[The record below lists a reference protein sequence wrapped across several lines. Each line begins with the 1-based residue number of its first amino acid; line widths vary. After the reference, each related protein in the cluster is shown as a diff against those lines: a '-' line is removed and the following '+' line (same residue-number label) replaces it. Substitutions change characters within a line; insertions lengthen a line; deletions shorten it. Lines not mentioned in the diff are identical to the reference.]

1 MSIADPSTWPRASKG
16 RLTAWRKL
24 KTRKGRRESG
34 QLVVEG
40 VRLVTEALQSGCR
53 VDVLIAADDAA
64 GHGSATRV
72 ISGAGDWDGQVV
84 RVASQEMRAVTD
96 TVHTSG
102 IAAVIA
108 WRAGEWDDV
117 SPLKANRILFC
128 DAISDPGNLGTL
140 IRTAAGLGMDAVV
153 VGPESV
159 EPSNPKTARASAG
172 AIFRIP
178 VVRARTVATFLEWSL
193 SEDFD
198 IFIAD
203 AGRGAR
209 EVGDRQEAAGRW
221 ILVIGGETTGLSPVW
236 DVPEAQRVRIPMGRQ
251 VESLNAAV
259 AGAILMD
266 RLSGRGVKQ

>member
-102 IAAVIA
+102 IAAVIS
-108 WRAGEWDDV
+108 WRANEWDDAA
-117 SPLKANRILFC
+117 PLKANRILFC

-140 IRTAAGLGMDAVV
+140 IRTAAGLGLDAVI
-153 VGPESV
+153 VGPDSV

-178 VVRARTVATFLEWSL
+178 VIRARSVADFLEWSL
-193 SEDFD
+193 SEDYP

-203 AGRGAR
+203 AGHGAA
-209 EVGDRQEAAGRW
+209 EIGDRQDIAGRW
-221 ILVIGGETTGLSPVW
+221 ILVIGGETTGLSSEW
-236 DVPEAQRVRIPMGRQ
+236 DVPEVQRVRIPMGHQ